1 MNHTDRDHLI
11 AFRSLIKSLQSMAND
26 LAITGAVGPLLA
38 FDAVQQTGVRRFR
51 FASVSGQNDRI
62 LVSEILSAMRSCS
75 HSTPVSF
82 ALLRTQL
89 VRPQPGL
96 QIRATVTAWSVAAS
110 LELWSSHALIT
121 DAESPDPLWVAIN
134 DDRLAN
140 LVNPVIAYVR
150 FCHAQGVA
158 YS

>member
-38 FDAVQQTGVRRFR
+38 FDAIQETGVRRFR
-51 FASVSGQNDRI
+51 FASVVGQNDRI

-96 QIRATVTAWSVAAS
+96 QIRATVTAWSVAADH
-110 LELWSSHALIT
+110 LWSSEALIIDELPT
-121 DAESPDPLWVAIN
+121 NPLWVAIN

-140 LVNPVIAYVR
+140 LVEPVIAFVR

-158 YS
+158 YA